1 MQETTDGTHPNGRR
15 QSPVR
20 AGGRPTLW
28 VALAFFLGATLLI
41 ALTPAL
47 ARLGV
52 LAFAVPAALAGFM
65 IGGLVFWRP
74 GHGDGDADAALATA
88 RRHEQKL
95 EVLRSAALSITG
107 ALDLETVLQSS
118 VDRSRAVIG
127 SRYGAIAVVGVD
139 GSIEH
144 FVTSGIDDATRTK
157 LGAPPTGHGLLGLVI
172 RERQTLRVDDITQH
186 PQSVGFPPGHPA
198 MRQLLAV
205 PLVFEDKVVGS
216 LYLADRLEPGPF
228 TADDEETLQL
238 FGAHVAIAVANAR
251 LHADVQRLSL
261 VEERDRIS
269 MDLHDGVLQA
279 LYATGLGLE
288 GALRDLDQDIEAA
301 RESVER
307 SIERLHATIADI
319 RHYIFDLRMVDEE
332 AGDGFAKRL
341 QEMVSDLVEGSG
353 ITFEVRASALR
364 TWPKSVQWECW
375 HIVREA
381 VANAI
386 RHSNGSHILVEAT
399 EDVVSGTQ
407 FEIVVEDNGEG
418 LPTSGDLPEHHR
430 GLRNMSR
437 RAAAIGGTIT
447 FERVEPHGT
456 RLILQVTRDAPDRT
470 GRT

>member
-1 MQETTDGTHPNGRR
+1 MQETTDGSRHNGRR
-15 QSPVR
+15 SGQVR
-20 AGGRPTLW
+20 AGLRPTLL
-28 VALAFFLGATLLI
+28 VGLAFFLGSIVLV

-47 ARLGV
+47 ARWGV
-52 LAFAVPAALAGFM
+52 LAFAVPSALAGFM
-65 IGGLVFWRP
+65 IGGLVLRRP
-74 GHGDGDADAALATA
+74 GPGGGDAVTALAKA

-95 EVLRSAALSITG
+95 EVLRGAALSITG
-107 ALDLETVLQSS
+107 ALDLETVLQRA
-118 VDRSRAVIG
+118 VDESRAVIG
-127 SRYGAIAVVGVD
+127 CRFGAIAVVGAD

-144 FVTSGIDDATRTK
+144 FVTSGIDDETRRR
-157 LGAPPTGHGLLGLVI
+157 LGAPPTGHGLLGLVL
-172 RERQTLRVDDITQH
+172 RERQTLRVDDITHH
-186 PQSVGFPPGHPA
+186 PKSVGFPPGHPA

-288 GALRDLDQDIEAA
+288 GALRNLDQDTGAA

-307 SIERLHATIADI
+307 AIERLHATIADI

-332 AGDGFAKRL
+332 AEGGFAKRL
-341 QEMVSDLVEGSG
+341 EEMVSDLVEGSG
-353 ITFEVRASALR
+353 IAFEVRASALR
-364 TWPKSVQWECW
+364 TWSKSVQWECW

-399 EDVVSGTQ
+399 EDVISGAKL
-407 FEIVVEDNGEG
+407 EIVVEDDGDG
-418 LPTSGDLPEHHR
+418 LPGSGDLPEHHR

-470 GRT
+470 GLT